1 MEPQSFPITVCVHA
15 CSTLGTEAW
24 ALSMLAKC
32 LPLSYT
38 STRHYGSISHF
49 KRDENDEALEIP
61 IHNSRQWHLRN
72 PKCLWTPL
80 NSMSC
85 RQIQRLKQ
93 SLDTVFQFHQE
104 QFTPCKAMCGQHSA
118 SHSPI
123 VWKLL
128 LFNAHQCILLR
139 LQHGFQACLSPGICG
154 CNSARVP
161 SSHMEMSFYRSHHRD

>member
-1 MEPQSFPITVCVHA
+1 MHA
-15 CSTLGTEAW
+15 YSTLGTDAW

-38 STRHYGSISHF
+38 FTQCYGSISHF
-49 KRDENDEALEIP
+49 KRDENDEALEIS
-61 IHNSRQWHLRN
+61 IHNSRHWYLRN
-72 PKCLWTPL
+72 PKLGLACELLWIQ
-80 NSMSC
+80 C
-85 RQIQRLKQ
+85 HVDRQKLKQ

-104 QFTPCKAMCGQHSA
+104 WFPPCKAMCGQHSA

-123 VWKLL
+123 VWKPL
-128 LFNAHQCILLR
+128 LFNAHQCILLE